1 MFRVI
6 KQWID
11 LNDWKSME
19 VLQAEGWEIADET
32 EDSILMIKE
41 I

>member
-1 MFRVI
+1 
-6 KQWID
+6 
-11 LNDWKSME
+11 ME

-32 EDSILMIKE
+32 NDSVLMIKE